1 MKGGR
6 RTAKGK
12 IINIDDVIAS
22 APHTTSVGN
31 MKVNAQGDK
40 LGPSGEIQET
50 REKRTRSYY
59 KDHPQSS
66 NRKVSLKGEMQE
78 AFSQGHSDFN
88 DMSPKTSKTHEEN
101 IRTSDSVNQDKK
113 TKPVAEAEIPEPE
126 EFNLSEMPEISENI
140 TTPPLD
146 ENGDYTIE
154 PDGYEEIELENGD
167 IVVKPYWL
175 SDTQEDDQDSQS

>member
-40 LGPSGEIQET
+40 LGPNGEIQET

-59 KDHPQSS
+59 KEHPQSS

-88 DMSPKTSKTHEEN
+88 DMSPKTSKTQQEN
-101 IRTSDSVNQDKK
+101 VRTSAHTTEDKK
-113 TKPVAEAEIPEPE
+113 TDSVSPSTPIPEPE
-126 EFNLSEMPEISENI
+126 EFNQVEMPENTNSN
-140 TTPPLD
+140 TTPPLN
-146 ENGDYTIE
+146 ENGDYTID

-175 SDTQEDDQDSQS
+175 SDSQEDDQDS